1 MLSRPKVAVDVDS
14 TLYDFMP
21 PMRQAFLDLAL
32 ERGDK
37 ESYFRGGYQ
46 SWVEWRSP
54 TDVCGLDAFVEALS
68 RVHSDDVILSRQPFD
83 HAVEVTTEIA
93 EDYDVIY
100 VTQREEKCYEP
111 TRQWLMINGFPAGD
125 LVLTGS
131 DKQAALADCQYLID
145 DRPKT
150 LVEFVYDRAWAVPQY
165 QLGYGPRKAFGL
177 LYEYN
182 RALTDVPGI
191 FLAPTWWGLKFYLIE
206 KGVLSGRRSTASLA

>member
-1 MLSRPKVAVDVDS
+1 MSKVAVDIDS

-54 TDVCGLDAFVEALS
+54 TDVCGLDAFVEALA

-83 HAVEVTTEIA
+83 HAVEVTNEIA
-93 EDYDVIY
+93 EEYDIVY
-100 VTQREEKCYEP
+100 VTQRNSSCFEATWE
-111 TRQWLMINGFPAGD
+111 WLMESGFPEGD
-125 LVLTGS
+125 LKLTDS
-131 DKQAALADCQYLID
+131 DKSEALVDCQYLID

-150 LVEFVYDRAWAVPQY
+150 LVEFVYDPLWRPVATDV
-165 QLGYGPRKAFGL
+165 GSRKAFGL

-182 RALTDVPGI
+182 RALTDVPNI
-191 FLAPTWWGLKFYLIE
+191 YLAPTWWGLKFYLIE
-206 KGVLSGRRSTASLA
+206 KGVLSWARIPQ